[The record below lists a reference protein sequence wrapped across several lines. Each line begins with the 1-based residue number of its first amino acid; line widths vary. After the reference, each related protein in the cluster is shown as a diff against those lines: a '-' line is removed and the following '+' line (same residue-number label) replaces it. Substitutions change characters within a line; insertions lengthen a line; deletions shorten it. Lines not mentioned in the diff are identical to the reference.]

1 VVISTGRGGWGN
13 IRAPSRYAARGDNA
27 SIGASPLRSDIRGRG
42 YDRELIASIDAARD
56 TGLHSFGRGGA
67 GNVMTSLRP
76 GSKSS
81 GKDIEELELN
91 ETSHSSDLHGPG
103 VHSVLRA
110 GYANLTAGESPH
122 LEGAVK
128 SHKTYASGC
137 SGAHARQLLY
147 LRHRMTSLL
156 RSIGVGSIP
165 EEDDHHDALGGFL

>member
-1 VVISTGRGGWGN
+1 
-13 IRAPSRYAARGDNA
+13 
-27 SIGASPLRSDIRGRG
+27 
-42 YDRELIASIDAARD
+42 
-56 TGLHSFGRGGA
+56 
-67 GNVMTSLRP
+67 MTSLRP

-81 GKDIEELELN
+81 GKNIEELELN

-103 VHSVLRA
+103 VYVFIFLLALTCKTPEDIPSSRHSVLRA